1 MPVTINGVELTD
13 ADMEHELPLHA
24 DAPNPMRAATTAL
37 VLRRVLRDEAARQ
50 GLDLASEE
58 DAIGV
63 LLERHAPAPEADE
76 AACRRY
82 YQANPQR
89 FIVGEL
95 IEADHILFQVTPG
108 VNLDML
114 RAHASAV
121 LADLLADPSGFAEVA
136 RRQSNCPSAAVGGNL
151 GQLGRGDT
159 VPEFEKAV
167 FALPAGGLLPQVL
180 ETRHGLHI
188 VRVTRR
194 IEGRLLPFEQVRE
207 SIASA
212 LAAASRDTAWRQY
225 ARLLVDRADVRGIDL
240 GGAEDDRVFG
250 ARHDTRA
257 RPGGG
262 PGGQRDRGARRAPG
276 AGRQLR
282 PPHRLPAG
290 LGHRPLR
297 PALRLLHA
305 QGLQGLRGARQLV
318 AP

>member
-13 ADMEHELPLHA
+13 ADMEQELPLHA

-37 VLRRVLRDEAARQ
+37 VLRRVLRDEAARL
-50 GLDLASEE
+50 GLDLASED

-240 GGAEDDRVFG
+240 GAAEDDRVFG
-250 ARHDTRA
+250 S
-257 RPGGG
+257 PS
-262 PGGQRDRGARRAPG
+262 
-276 AGRQLR
+276 
-282 PPHRLPAG
+282 
-290 LGHRPLR
+290 
-297 PALRLLHA
+297 
-305 QGLQGLRGARQLV
+305 
-318 AP
+318 

>member
-13 ADMEHELPLHA
+13 ADMEQELPLHA

-37 VLRRVLRDEAARQ
+37 VLRRVLRDEATRQ
-50 GLDLASEE
+50 GLDPASED

-108 VNLDML
+108 VNLDLL
-114 RAHASAV
+114 RAHAGAV

-167 FALPAGGLLPQVL
+167 FSLPAGGLLPQVL

-250 ARHDTRA
+250 S
-257 RPGGG
+257 PS
-262 PGGQRDRGARRAPG
+262 
-276 AGRQLR
+276 
-282 PPHRLPAG
+282 
-290 LGHRPLR
+290 
-297 PALRLLHA
+297 
-305 QGLQGLRGARQLV
+305 
-318 AP
+318 

>member
-13 ADMEHELPLHA
+13 ADMEQELPLHA

-50 GLDLASEE
+50 GLDLASED

-63 LLERHAPAPEADE
+63 LLEHHAPAPEADE

-108 VNLDML
+108 VNLDLL

-136 RRQSNCPSAAVGGNL
+136 RRQSNCPSATVGGNL

-167 FALPAGGLLPQVL
+167 FSLPAGGLLPQVL

-240 GGAEDDRVFG
+240 GAAEDDRVFG
-250 ARHDTRA
+250 S
-257 RPGGG
+257 PS
-262 PGGQRDRGARRAPG
+262 
-276 AGRQLR
+276 
-282 PPHRLPAG
+282 
-290 LGHRPLR
+290 
-297 PALRLLHA
+297 
-305 QGLQGLRGARQLV
+305 
-318 AP
+318 

>member
-13 ADMEHELPLHA
+13 ADMEQELPLHA

-37 VLRRVLRDEAARQ
+37 VLRRVLLDEAARQ
-50 GLDLASEE
+50 GLDPVSED
-58 DAIGV
+58 DAIGA
-63 LLERHAPAPEADE
+63 LLARHAPAPEADE

-212 LAAASRDTAWRQY
+212 LTAASRDTAWRQY
-225 ARLLVDRADVRGIDL
+225 ARLLVERADVRGIDL
-240 GGAEDDRVFG
+240 GAAEDDRVFG
-250 ARHDTRA
+250 S
-257 RPGGG
+257 PS
-262 PGGQRDRGARRAPG
+262 
-276 AGRQLR
+276 
-282 PPHRLPAG
+282 
-290 LGHRPLR
+290 
-297 PALRLLHA
+297 
-305 QGLQGLRGARQLV
+305 
-318 AP
+318 

>member
-13 ADMEHELPLHA
+13 ADMEQELPLHA

-37 VLRRVLRDEAARQ
+37 VLRRVLRDEATRQ
-50 GLDLASEE
+50 GLDLASED

-114 RAHASAV
+114 RAHAGAV

-136 RRQSNCPSAAVGGNL
+136 RRQSNCPSATVGGNL

-240 GGAEDDRVFG
+240 GAAEDDRVFG
-250 ARHDTRA
+250 S
-257 RPGGG
+257 PS
-262 PGGQRDRGARRAPG
+262 
-276 AGRQLR
+276 
-282 PPHRLPAG
+282 
-290 LGHRPLR
+290 
-297 PALRLLHA
+297 
-305 QGLQGLRGARQLV
+305 
-318 AP
+318 

>member
-13 ADMEHELPLHA
+13 ADMEQELPLHA

-50 GLDLASEE
+50 GLDLASED

-76 AACRRY
+76 VACRRY

-108 VNLDML
+108 VNLDLL
-114 RAHASAV
+114 RAHAGAV

-167 FALPAGGLLPQVL
+167 FSLPAGGLLPQVL

-240 GGAEDDRVFG
+240 GAAEDDRVFG
-250 ARHDTRA
+250 S
-257 RPGGG
+257 PS
-262 PGGQRDRGARRAPG
+262 
-276 AGRQLR
+276 
-282 PPHRLPAG
+282 
-290 LGHRPLR
+290 
-297 PALRLLHA
+297 
-305 QGLQGLRGARQLV
+305 
-318 AP
+318 

>member
-13 ADMEHELPLHA
+13 ADMEQELPLHA
-24 DAPNPMRAATTAL
+24 DAPNPIRAATTAL

-50 GLDLASEE
+50 GLDLASED
-58 DAIGV
+58 DAIGA
-63 LLERHAPAPEADE
+63 LLARQAPAPEADE

-108 VNLDML
+108 VNLDLL

-136 RRQSNCPSAAVGGNL
+136 RRQSNCPSATVGGNL

-167 FALPAGGLLPQVL
+167 FSLPAGGLLPQVL

-240 GGAEDDRVFG
+240 GAAEDDRVFG
-250 ARHDTRA
+250 S
-257 RPGGG
+257 
-262 PGGQRDRGARRAPG
+262 
-276 AGRQLR
+276 LS
-282 PPHRLPAG
+282 
-290 LGHRPLR
+290 
-297 PALRLLHA
+297 
-305 QGLQGLRGARQLV
+305 
-318 AP
+318 

>member
-13 ADMEHELPLHA
+13 ADMEQELPLHA

-37 VLRRVLRDEAARQ
+37 VLRRVLRDEGARQ
-50 GLDLASEE
+50 GLDLASED

-240 GGAEDDRVFG
+240 GAAEDDRVFG
-250 ARHDTRA
+250 S
-257 RPGGG
+257 PS
-262 PGGQRDRGARRAPG
+262 
-276 AGRQLR
+276 
-282 PPHRLPAG
+282 
-290 LGHRPLR
+290 
-297 PALRLLHA
+297 
-305 QGLQGLRGARQLV
+305 
-318 AP
+318 

>member
-13 ADMEHELPLHA
+13 ADMEQELPLHA

-37 VLRRVLRDEAARQ
+37 VLRRVLLDEAARL
-50 GLDLASEE
+50 GLDLASED

-114 RAHASAV
+114 RAHAGAV

-225 ARLLVDRADVRGIDL
+225 ARLLVARADVRGIDL
-240 GGAEDDRVFG
+240 GAAEDDRVFG
-250 ARHDTRA
+250 S
-257 RPGGG
+257 PS
-262 PGGQRDRGARRAPG
+262 
-276 AGRQLR
+276 
-282 PPHRLPAG
+282 
-290 LGHRPLR
+290 
-297 PALRLLHA
+297 
-305 QGLQGLRGARQLV
+305 
-318 AP
+318 

>member
-1 MPVTINGVELTD
+1 MPVTVNGVELTD
-13 ADMEHELPLHA
+13 ADMEQELPLHA

-37 VLRRVLRDEAARQ
+37 VLRRVLLDEAARQ
-50 GLDLASEE
+50 GLDPASED
-58 DAIGV
+58 DAIGA
-63 LLERHAPAPEADE
+63 LLARHAPAPEADE

-121 LADLLADPSGFAEVA
+121 LADLLADPSTFAEVA
-136 RRQSNCPSAAVGGNL
+136 RQQSNCPSAAVGGNL

-180 ETRHGLHI
+180 ETRHGLHV

-194 IEGRLLPFEQVRE
+194 IEGRLLPFEQVHE

-212 LAAASRDTAWRQY
+212 LTAASRDTAWRQY
-225 ARLLVDRADVRGIDL
+225 ARLLVERADVQGIDL

-250 ARHDTRA
+250 S
-257 RPGGG
+257 PS
-262 PGGQRDRGARRAPG
+262 
-276 AGRQLR
+276 
-282 PPHRLPAG
+282 
-290 LGHRPLR
+290 
-297 PALRLLHA
+297 
-305 QGLQGLRGARQLV
+305 
-318 AP
+318 

>member
-13 ADMEHELPLHA
+13 ADMEQELPLHA

-37 VLRRVLRDEAARQ
+37 VLRRVLRDEATRQ
-50 GLDLASEE
+50 GLDLASED

-63 LLERHAPAPEADE
+63 LLERQAPAPEADE

-108 VNLDML
+108 VNLDLL
-114 RAHASAV
+114 RAHAGLV

-167 FALPAGGLLPQVL
+167 FSLPAGGLLPQVL

-240 GGAEDDRVFG
+240 GAAEDDRVFG
-250 ARHDTRA
+250 S
-257 RPGGG
+257 PS
-262 PGGQRDRGARRAPG
+262 
-276 AGRQLR
+276 
-282 PPHRLPAG
+282 
-290 LGHRPLR
+290 
-297 PALRLLHA
+297 
-305 QGLQGLRGARQLV
+305 
-318 AP
+318 

>member
-13 ADMEHELPLHA
+13 ADMEQELPLHA

-37 VLRRVLRDEAARQ
+37 VLRRVLLDEAARQ
-50 GLDLASEE
+50 GLDLASED

-240 GGAEDDRVFG
+240 GAAEDDRVFG
-250 ARHDTRA
+250 S
-257 RPGGG
+257 PS
-262 PGGQRDRGARRAPG
+262 
-276 AGRQLR
+276 
-282 PPHRLPAG
+282 
-290 LGHRPLR
+290 
-297 PALRLLHA
+297 
-305 QGLQGLRGARQLV
+305 
-318 AP
+318 

>member
-13 ADMEHELPLHA
+13 ADMEQELPLHA

-37 VLRRVLRDEAARQ
+37 VLRRVLRDEATRQ
-50 GLDLASEE
+50 GLDLASED

-63 LLERHAPAPEADE
+63 LLARQAPAPEADE

-108 VNLDML
+108 VNLDLL
-114 RAHASAV
+114 RAHAGAV

-167 FALPAGGLLPQVL
+167 FSLPAGGLLPQVL

-250 ARHDTRA
+250 S
-257 RPGGG
+257 PS
-262 PGGQRDRGARRAPG
+262 
-276 AGRQLR
+276 
-282 PPHRLPAG
+282 
-290 LGHRPLR
+290 
-297 PALRLLHA
+297 
-305 QGLQGLRGARQLV
+305 
-318 AP
+318 

>member
-1 MPVTINGVELTD
+1 MPVTVNGVELTD
-13 ADMEHELPLHA
+13 ADMEQELPLHA

-37 VLRRVLRDEAARQ
+37 VLRRVLLDEAARQ
-50 GLDLASEE
+50 GLDPASED
-58 DAIGV
+58 DAIGA
-63 LLERHAPAPEADE
+63 LLARHAPAPEADE

-121 LADLLADPSGFAEVA
+121 LADLLADPSTFAEVA

-194 IEGRLLPFEQVRE
+194 IEGRLLPFEQVHE

-212 LAAASRDTAWRQY
+212 LTAASRDTAWRQY
-225 ARLLVDRADVRGIDL
+225 ARLLVERADVRGIDL

-250 ARHDTRA
+250 S
-257 RPGGG
+257 PS
-262 PGGQRDRGARRAPG
+262 
-276 AGRQLR
+276 
-282 PPHRLPAG
+282 
-290 LGHRPLR
+290 
-297 PALRLLHA
+297 
-305 QGLQGLRGARQLV
+305 
-318 AP
+318 

>member
-13 ADMEHELPLHA
+13 ADMEQELPLHA

-50 GLDLASEE
+50 GLDLASED

-89 FIVGEL
+89 FVVGEL

-108 VNLDML
+108 VNLDLL
-114 RAHASAV
+114 RAHAGAV

-167 FALPAGGLLPQVL
+167 FSLPAGGLLPQVL

-240 GGAEDDRVFG
+240 GGAEDDRMFG
-250 ARHDTRA
+250 S
-257 RPGGG
+257 PS
-262 PGGQRDRGARRAPG
+262 
-276 AGRQLR
+276 
-282 PPHRLPAG
+282 
-290 LGHRPLR
+290 
-297 PALRLLHA
+297 
-305 QGLQGLRGARQLV
+305 
-318 AP
+318 

>member
-13 ADMEHELPLHA
+13 ADMEQELPLHA

-37 VLRRVLRDEAARQ
+37 VLRRVLRNEAARQ
-50 GLDLASEE
+50 GLDLASED

-89 FIVGEL
+89 FVVGEL

-108 VNLDML
+108 VNLDLL
-114 RAHASAV
+114 RAHAGAV

-167 FALPAGGLLPQVL
+167 FSLPAGGLLPQVL

-225 ARLLVDRADVRGIDL
+225 ARLLLDRADVRGIDL
-240 GGAEDDRVFG
+240 GAAEDDRVFG
-250 ARHDTRA
+250 S
-257 RPGGG
+257 PS
-262 PGGQRDRGARRAPG
+262 
-276 AGRQLR
+276 
-282 PPHRLPAG
+282 
-290 LGHRPLR
+290 
-297 PALRLLHA
+297 
-305 QGLQGLRGARQLV
+305 
-318 AP
+318 

>member
-13 ADMEHELPLHA
+13 ADMEQELPLHA

-50 GLDLASEE
+50 GLDLASED

-63 LLERHAPAPEADE
+63 LLTRQAPAPEADE

-108 VNLDML
+108 VNLDLL
-114 RAHASAV
+114 RAHAGAV

-167 FALPAGGLLPQVL
+167 FSLPAGGLLPQVL

-250 ARHDTRA
+250 S
-257 RPGGG
+257 PS
-262 PGGQRDRGARRAPG
+262 
-276 AGRQLR
+276 
-282 PPHRLPAG
+282 
-290 LGHRPLR
+290 
-297 PALRLLHA
+297 
-305 QGLQGLRGARQLV
+305 
-318 AP
+318 

>member
-13 ADMEHELPLHA
+13 ADMEQELPLHA

-50 GLDLASEE
+50 GLDPASED

-108 VNLDML
+108 VNLDLL
-114 RAHASAV
+114 RAHAGAV

-167 FALPAGGLLPQVL
+167 FSLPAGGLLPQVL

-250 ARHDTRA
+250 S
-257 RPGGG
+257 PS
-262 PGGQRDRGARRAPG
+262 
-276 AGRQLR
+276 
-282 PPHRLPAG
+282 
-290 LGHRPLR
+290 
-297 PALRLLHA
+297 
-305 QGLQGLRGARQLV
+305 
-318 AP
+318 